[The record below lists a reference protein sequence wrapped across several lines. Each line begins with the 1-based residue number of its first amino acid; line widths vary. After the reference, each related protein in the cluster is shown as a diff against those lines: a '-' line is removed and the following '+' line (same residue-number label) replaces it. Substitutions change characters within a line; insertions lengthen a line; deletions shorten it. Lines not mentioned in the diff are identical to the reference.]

1 LVCRFYLGESVL
13 RKFSAAL
20 LVIVLLLAISLNV
33 VSVYGGSILRFYAE
47 VVKYPTLAYPEPVL
61 AGGVLEVRL
70 ALGEDASPS
79 DFSLTMF
86 NEFGS
91 YELSFESASYSSRWK
106 SWVAEFKVPE
116 NAAEGLYSMKITFIA
131 AGKQYDIE
139 MPHCIW
145 VLKEW
150 PSKIKLIYT
159 ADTKT
164 PAGTPYW
171 REMTYVANILN
182 ATMLIF
188 NGDEVERPTQ
198 ASAWKYF
205 LTYWLQL
212 NKPSYAGIGNHEY
225 DSSGVAKTWERIM
238 GYRNYTLTIGN
249 FLFLFL
255 DSGME
260 GWVPL
265 EQIKWAENVLKNNP
279 DKVKIMILHHPI
291 FGYKIRDEKIA
302 TVEVTSIDEDFEKL
316 FNEGYFYGSWKD
328 HKEELK
334 ELFKAILENGVHL
347 VLTGH
352 THNDINNVVIYNG
365 QKYFFLTATGVPYDV
380 RKGDWRGF
388 RLIDIYA
395 NGTIDE
401 KTLTYLGKPLND
413 YPNSIPI
420 DVGEGIMPYE
430 IGLLEYYYTPA
441 NDGSSHTVSLK
452 IKNKLDE
459 SYNLVIAFRVPND
472 IPFENYKII
481 PENVTYT
488 VINTDQGYYYV
499 LLKNITIKPKSEL
512 KFTITSEDDKEE
524 PEIVSA
530 SISKPNE
537 IKVTTLTI
545 KVSGW
550 WIGEVEATDKGWG
563 VASVKVMYNTGNGW
577 KEPELYD
584 LDLDKTGN
592 GIIAYKFWIN
602 EKELTGEAQFKI
614 VVTDFSGKSVE
625 KTYIF
630 TPEKGLFLPEVTT
643 VTTMSPTTTPITT
656 TPTETTTTTT
666 ETTPT
671 TTTTTLTTTP
681 TPTETMTK
689 TTTPT
694 TTYTPY
700 KPKGVDYTPLYAG
713 LLIAI
718 IIAGILIGLAKRR
731 T

>member
-1 LVCRFYLGESVL
+1 LVFRFYLGEDVL
-13 RKFSAAL
+13 RKLYVAL
-20 LVIVLLLAISLNV
+20 LVTLLFAILLNV
-33 VSVYGGSILRFYAE
+33 VSIYGEFVLRFYAE

-70 ALGEDASPS
+70 ALSDDSSPS

-91 YELSFESASYSSRWK
+91 YELSFKSVSYSSKWK

-116 NAAEGLYSMKITFIA
+116 EASEGLYSMKISFTA
-131 AGKQYDIE
+131 AGEHYDIE
-139 MPHCIW
+139 MPNCIW
-145 VLKEW
+145 VLREW
-150 PSKIKLIYT
+150 PNKIRLIFT

-171 REMTYVANILN
+171 REMVYVANILN
-182 ATMLIF
+182 ATMMIF
-188 NGDEVERPTQ
+188 SGDEVERPSQ

-225 DSSGVAKTWERIM
+225 DSPGIAKTWERIM
-238 GYRNYTLTIGN
+238 GYRNFTLTIGN

-255 DSGME
+255 DSGMD

-265 EQIKWAENVLKNNP
+265 EQIKWAENELKNNP
-279 DKVKIMILHHPI
+279 DKVKILTMHHPI
-291 FGYKIRDEKIA
+291 FGYKIRDEKI
-302 TVEVTSIDEDFEKL
+302 VLIEINSIDEDFEKL
-316 FNEGYFYGSWKD
+316 FNENYFYESWKN

-352 THNDINNVVIYNG
+352 THNDINNVVTYGG
-365 QKYFFLTATGVPYDV
+365 QKYFFITATGVPYDV
-380 RKGDWRGF
+380 RIGDWRGF

-395 NGTIDE
+395 NGTVDE
-401 KTLTYLGKPLND
+401 KTLTYLGKPFNN

-441 NDGSSHTVSLK
+441 NDGSSYTVSLK

-459 SYNLVIAFRVPND
+459 SYDLVIAFRVPND
-472 IPFENYKII
+472 ISFENYKVI
-481 PENVTYT
+481 PENITYA
-488 VINTDQGYYYV
+488 VANTNQGYYYV
-499 LLKNITIKPKSEL
+499 LLENITIKPRSEL
-512 KFTITSEDDKEE
+512 KFTITAEDDKEE
-524 PEIVSA
+524 PEILSA
-530 SISKPNE
+530 SISKPSE
-537 IKVTTLTI
+537 IKFATLTI
-545 KVSGW
+545 KVSEW

-592 GIIAYKFWIN
+592 GIVAYRFWIN

-625 KTYIF
+625 KTYMF
-630 TPEKGLFLPEVTT
+630 TPEKGLFLPEMVPT
-643 VTTMSPTTTPITT
+643 SPTETPT
-656 TPTETTTTTT
+656 TPTETPPTTT

-671 TTTTTLTTTP
+671 ATM
-681 TPTETMTK
+681 TPTEAVTE

-694 TTYTPY
+694 TTYIPY
-700 KPKGVDYTPLYAG
+700 KPRGVNYTLLYAG

-718 IIAGILIGLAKRR
+718 IIAGILIGLAKKR

>member
-1 LVCRFYLGESVL
+1 MVCRFYLGVDVLKKFHVTLLATVLLFVMLFNVVCVYGESV
-13 RKFSAAL
+13 
-20 LVIVLLLAISLNV
+20 
-33 VSVYGGSILRFYAE
+33 LRFYAE

-70 ALGEDASPS
+70 ALSEDASPS

-86 NEFGS
+86 SEFGS
-91 YELSFESASYSSRWK
+91 YELSFESVSYSSKWK
-106 SWVAEFKVPE
+106 SWVAEFKVSE
-116 NAAEGLYSMKITFIA
+116 DVTEGLYSMKITFTA
-131 AGKQYDIE
+131 AGKHYVIE

-150 PSKIKLIYT
+150 PSKIRLIYT

-171 REMTYVANILN
+171 REMAYVANILN

-205 LTYWLQL
+205 LLYWLQL

-225 DSSGVAKTWERIM
+225 DSPGVAETWERIM
-238 GYRNYTLTIGN
+238 GYRNFTVTVGN

-255 DSGME
+255 DTGMD

-265 EQIKWAENVLKNNP
+265 EQIKWVENVLKNNP
-279 DKVKIMILHHPI
+279 DKVKILTMHHPI

-302 TVEVTSIDEDFEKL
+302 TIEITSIEEDFEKL
-316 FNEGYFYGSWKD
+316 FNEGYFYESWKN

-365 QKYFFLTATGVPYDV
+365 QKYFFITATGVPYDV
-380 RKGDWRGF
+380 RMGDWRGF

-401 KTLTYLGKPLND
+401 KTLTYLGKPFND

-459 SYNLVIAFRVPND
+459 NYNLVVAFRVPND

-488 VINTDQGYYYV
+488 VTNTDKGYYYV
-499 LLKNITIKPKSEL
+499 LLKNITIKPRSEL

-524 PEIVSA
+524 PEILSA
-530 SISKPNE
+530 SISKPSE
-537 IKVTTLTI
+537 IKFATLAI

-592 GIIAYKFWIN
+592 GIVAYRFWIN
-602 EKELTGEAQFKI
+602 EKELAGEAQFKI
-614 VVTDFSGKSVE
+614 VVTDFSGKTVE
-625 KTYIF
+625 KTYMF
-630 TPEKGLFLPEVTT
+630 TPEKGLFIPETTT
-643 VTTMSPTTTPITT
+643 VTTTSPTETVT
-656 TPTETTTTTT
+656 TPTETTTTPTETITPT

-671 TTTTTLTTTP
+671 ETITETPITTP
-681 TPTETMTK
+681 

-694 TTYTPY
+694 TTYIPY

-713 LLIAI
+713 LFIAI
-718 IIAGILIGLAKRR
+718 IIAGILIGLAKKRS
-731 T
+731 